1 LNGKYTTNSGD
12 NTVKVVHDNTYALSL
27 AIDQALENKQYSLE
41 LPSGTYLTN
50 KLIIPSGFTLKG
62 NGKNTVIKTQYFATD
77 LTDGMGNSL
86 ALDGN
91 IVGVG
96 TTSASDISIYDLT
109 IDGNNGN
116 NILFDGE
123 LDNYIMYFDN
133 ITSSVFKDIE
143 VRNSPGHGLY
153 LYNSSRISVD
163 NCSFVDGSISDR
175 YPFTPLHTQESDTL
189 RVNDCLFENYPGPVD
204 LSVSSV
210 VSTGGNIIR
219 NCGAG
224 LRTYASSKITTTNN
238 LILGPADEY
247 ISSPDIY
254 DSDFNSINLT
264 IDRGVTFNGPVLQ
277 YLENGLPKDISSTKV
292 SIVSAGIG
300 TVVGQG
306 TTTETLGTRF
316 LNFNI
321 TTPNSGEYGRANG
334 YIQLS
339 LTSTQT
345 ATLGISSAL
354 GYNIIA
360 QEYITVPTGFTTYI
374 GIGTGTFNTIGA
386 GSTQYT
392 ITLSDP
398 DQFSGISTGDVIKLV
413 NHSSTPDLSSYTMTV
428 AEKINAGAANK
439 RLRLTGFTTTSVSN
453 GSQTGY
459 ITIRNTFTIA
469 KGRVGVI

>member
-1 LNGKYTTNSGD
+1 
-12 NTVKVVHDNTYALSL
+12 
-27 AIDQALENKQYSLE
+27 
-41 LPSGTYLTN
+41 
-50 KLIIPSGFTLKG
+50 
-62 NGKNTVIKTQYFATD
+62 
-77 LTDGMGNSL
+77 
-86 ALDGN
+86 
-91 IVGVG
+91 
-96 TTSASDISIYDLT
+96 
-109 IDGNNGN
+109 
-116 NILFDGE
+116 
-123 LDNYIMYFDN
+123 MYFDN
-133 ITSSVFKDIE
+133 ISSSVFKDIE
-143 VRNSPGHGLY
+143 IRNSPGHGLY
-153 LYNSSRISVD
+153 LNNSSRVSID
-163 NCSFVDGSISDR
+163 NCSFVDGSITDR
-175 YPFTPLHTQESDTL
+175 YSFAPLHTQESDTL

-204 LSVSSV
+204 LSASSV
-210 VSTGGNIIR
+210 VATGGNIIR
-219 NCGAG
+219 NCGTG
-224 LRTYASSKITTTNN
+224 LRTYASSKIITTNN
-238 LILGPADEY
+238 IILGPGDEY
-247 ISSPDIY
+247 IPSPDIY

-264 IDRGVTFNGPVLQ
+264 IDRGVDFDGPNLL

-306 TTTETLGTRF
+306 TTTETLGARF

-360 QEYITVPTGFTTYI
+360 QEYITVPTGFTTSI

-392 ITLSDP
+392 ITLLDAN
-398 DQFSGISTGDVIKLV
+398 QFSGISTGDVIKLV
-413 NHSSTPDLSSYTMTV
+413 DHSLTPDLSSYELTV
-428 AEKINAGAANK
+428 AEKINAGAADK
-439 RLRLTGFTTTSVSN
+439 RLRLTGFTTTSTTN

-459 ITIRNTFTIA
+459 ISIRNTFTIA